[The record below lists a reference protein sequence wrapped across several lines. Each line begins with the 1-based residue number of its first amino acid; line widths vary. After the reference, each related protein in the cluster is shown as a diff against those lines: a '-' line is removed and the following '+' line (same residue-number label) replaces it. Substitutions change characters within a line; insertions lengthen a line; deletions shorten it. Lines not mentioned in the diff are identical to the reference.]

1 MREEASRLEADL
13 LAGREE
19 NLLLNEELR
28 RSKLKVLELEA
39 KNETT
44 TAAVINLESTL
55 QQIEKNS
62 QKTLLNT
69 RTGNQK

>member
-1 MREEASRLEADL
+1 MRDEVSRLEADL
-13 LAGREE
+13 LATREE

-28 RSKLKVLELEA
+28 RSKLQVLELEA
-39 KNETT
+39 KDETT
-44 TAAVINLESTL
+44 TAAVVSLESTL

-62 QKTLLNT
+62 QKTILNT